1 LLWWNPKVELGGDR
15 VGLRVV
21 GVVHLELLGDDWDD
35 AVDLGGS
42 RGMEKRQSENEL
54 VKKLTFLITY
64 CSQLKYLSFYSK
76 SNGLKFR
83 ERSERDKIKERQKD
97 KNTKRQRGKKT
108 KRPKEKETKRQKDRK
123 TKRQKGRKRH

>member
-42 RGMEKRQSENEL
+42 RGMEKRQSE
-54 VKKLTFLITY
+54 
-64 CSQLKYLSFYSK
+64 
-76 SNGLKFR
+76 
-83 ERSERDKIKERQKD
+83 KIS
-97 KNTKRQRGKKT
+97 
-108 KRPKEKETKRQKDRK
+108 
-123 TKRQKGRKRH
+123 